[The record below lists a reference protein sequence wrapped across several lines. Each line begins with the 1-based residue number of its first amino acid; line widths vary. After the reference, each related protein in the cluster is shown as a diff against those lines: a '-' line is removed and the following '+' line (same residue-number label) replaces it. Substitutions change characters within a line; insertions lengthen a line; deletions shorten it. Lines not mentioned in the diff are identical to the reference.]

1 MRLENELKSR
11 SLNSCELCKTTEKL
25 KIYTLQPSRG
35 INLSDSIY
43 ACIICIS
50 QIENSSL
57 ISPNHWRCINESMW
71 SEFSAVKVIS
81 WRMLNRTISSGW
93 SQGLLDMMYLSSD
106 DLEWAKALGDGVEDD
121 IKLIHRDVN
130 GVILKSGDSVVLVK
144 DLKVKGSSMTA
155 KQGVAIRKIS
165 LDHEN
170 DNYIEGKICVQ
181 NIVIITKYVKKI

>member
-43 ACIICIS
+43 ACSICIS

-155 KQGVAIRKIS
+155 KQGVAIRRIS

-170 DNYIEGKICVQ
+170 DNYI
-181 NIVIITKYVKKI
+181 

>member
-1 MRLENELKSR
+1 MSLENELRERSKS
-11 SLNSCELCKTTEKL
+11 SCELCSGSDD
-25 KIYTLQPSRG
+25 LQVYIIPPSTNEHLDNSVIVCRTCF
-35 INLSDSIY
+35 D
-43 ACIICIS
+43 
-50 QIENSSL
+50 QIK
-57 ISPNHWRCINESMW
+57 SPEITNINHWRCLNDSMW
-71 SEFSAVKVIS
+71 SEHVAVQIMA
-81 WRMLNRTISSGW
+81 WRMLQRLRNEGW
-93 SQGLLDMMYLSSD
+93 PKDLLDMMYLSSD

-155 KQGVAIRKIS
+155 KQGVAIRRIS

-170 DNYIEGKICVQ
+170 DNYIEGKICGQ

>member
-155 KQGVAIRKIS
+155 KQGVAIRRIS

-170 DNYIEGKICVQ
+170 DNYIEGKICGQ

>member
-1 MRLENELKSR
+1 MKLVNELKSR
-11 SLNSCELCKTTEKL
+11 SFNSCELCKTTENL

-57 ISPNHWRCINESMW
+57 ISHNHWRCINESMW

-155 KQGVAIRKIS
+155 KQGVAIRRIS
-165 LDHEN
+165 SDHEN
-170 DNYIEGKICVQ
+170 DNYIEGKICGQ

>member
-170 DNYIEGKICVQ
+170 DNYIEGKICGQ

>member
-1 MRLENELKSR
+1 
-11 SLNSCELCKTTEKL
+11 
-25 KIYTLQPSRG
+25 
-35 INLSDSIY
+35 
-43 ACIICIS
+43 
-50 QIENSSL
+50 
-57 ISPNHWRCINESMW
+57 
-71 SEFSAVKVIS
+71 
-81 WRMLNRTISSGW
+81 MLNRTISSGW

-155 KQGVAIRKIS
+155 KQGVAIRRIS

-170 DNYIEGKICVQ
+170 DNYIEGKICGQ

>member
-1 MRLENELKSR
+1 M
-11 SLNSCELCKTTEKL
+11 CKTTEKL

-170 DNYIEGKICVQ
+170 DNYIEGKICGQ

>member
-43 ACIICIS
+43 ACSICIS

-106 DLEWAKALGDGVEDD
+106 DLEWAKALGDGVEGD

-155 KQGVAIRKIS
+155 KQGVAIRRIS

-170 DNYIEGKICVQ
+170 DNYIEGKICGQ

>member
-1 MRLENELKSR
+1 MRLEIELKSR

-106 DLEWAKALGDGVEDD
+106 DLVMGSKM
-121 IKLIHRDVN
+121 
-130 GVILKSGDSVVLVK
+130 IL
-144 DLKVKGSSMTA
+144 
-155 KQGVAIRKIS
+155 
-165 LDHEN
+165 N
-170 DNYIEGKICVQ
+170 
-181 NIVIITKYVKKI
+181 

>member
-25 KIYTLQPSRG
+25 KIYTLQPSKG

-170 DNYIEGKICVQ
+170 DNYIEGKICGQ

>member
-43 ACIICIS
+43 GCSICIS

-155 KQGVAIRKIS
+155 KQGVAIRRIS

-170 DNYIEGKICVQ
+170 DNYIEGKICGQ

>member
-93 SQGLLDMMYLSSD
+93 SQGLLDMIYLSSD

-170 DNYIEGKICVQ
+170 DNYIEGKICGQ

>member
-50 QIENSSL
+50 QIENFSL

-170 DNYIEGKICVQ
+170 DNYIEGKICGQ

>member
-25 KIYTLQPSRG
+25 KIYTLQPSKG

-43 ACIICIS
+43 ACSICIS
-50 QIENSSL
+50 QIENFSL

-155 KQGVAIRKIS
+155 KQGVAIRRIS

-170 DNYIEGKICVQ
+170 DNYIEGKICGQ